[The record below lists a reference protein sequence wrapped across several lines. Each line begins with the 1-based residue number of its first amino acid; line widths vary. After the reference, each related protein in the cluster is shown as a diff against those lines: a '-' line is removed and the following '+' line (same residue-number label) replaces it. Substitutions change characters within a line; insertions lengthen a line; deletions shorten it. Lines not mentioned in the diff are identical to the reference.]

1 MERDKG
7 KRERMRTEREKNW
20 FASRNKKQ
28 VSRNSEN
35 YRVGRQTAAQYKLGE
50 R

>member
-1 MERDKG
+1 
-7 KRERMRTEREKNW
+7 MRTERERKKNW

-28 VSRNSEN
+28 ESRNSEN
-35 YRVGRQTAAQYKLGE
+35 YRVGRQTVAQYKLGE